1 LSLRLL
7 KGKYY
12 IIIYYDRKT
21 GKRTQEYIG
30 DDRIRAYTR
39 LKEVIEE
46 KIAYWRD
53 KLADAE
59 KELVEP

>member
-1 LSLRLL
+1 MSLRLL
-7 KGKYY
+7 KGRYY
-12 IIIYYDRKT
+12 VVIYYDRET

-59 KELVEP
+59 KELTEP